1 MKLMNYMNL
10 NVHPVQLSFIRDRTF
25 EFQEIYH
32 AHQGMELLFV
42 HEGHGTVVME
52 QQLIQLSP
60 GTLLCFRPFQLH
72 RIRIHG
78 LPQERYVRSMFV
90 FEPVEVERA
99 LEPFAGLRDFFRRL
113 WKEPLAPHS
122 FQLKPLP
129 AWEELFRSYADR
141 IDSVWA
147 RPAERLLEEQLLF
160 LIALLH
166 RLKSETEAESGTD
179 AGGISLPSSAPGHKG
194 QSAAEKIM
202 AWVESHYTEPF
213 ELDLLARDIHLS
225 PNHVSALFR
234 HNVGSTIT
242 EYITARRIRQ
252 ACWLLQTTDRSVQEI
267 GRQVG
272 LGNFSYFCQ
281 LFKKQVGLT
290 PHAFRQSARTRV

>member
-10 NVHPVQLSFIRDRTF
+10 NVHPVQLSFFRDRTF

-52 QQLIQLSP
+52 QQLIQVSP
-60 GTLLCFRPFQLH
+60 GTLLFFRPFQLH
-72 RIRIHG
+72 RIRING
-78 LPQERYVRSMFV
+78 LPQERYMRSMFV

-99 LEPFAGLRDFFRRL
+99 LGPFVGLRDFFRGL
-113 WKEPLAPHS
+113 WKEPLARHA
-122 FQLKPLP
+122 FQLNTL
-129 AWEELFRSYADR
+129 ADWEELFRSYAQRIRTVSDR
-141 IDSVWA
+141 G
-147 RPAERLLEEQLLF
+147 AEHLLEEQLLF
-160 LIALLH
+160 LTALLH
-166 RLKSETEAESGTD
+166 RLKSETEAETG
-179 AGGISLPSSAPGHKG
+179 AGGIALPSSAPGHKG
-194 QSAAEKIM
+194 QSAAESIM
-202 AWVESHYTEPF
+202 AWVESHYMEPF
-213 ELDLLARDIHLS
+213 ELDHLARDLHLS

-290 PHAFRQSARTRV
+290 PYAFRQSARTRVP